1 MCFKLIEHEQW
12 KKEKHWKQP
21 ANELEPCTGALYER
35 FWKMK
40 KMGMLAQITLFNVG
54 FHMGGMNQW
63 NGSRKQDKR
72 KSTLASRR
80 QAAESDMA
88 SPEEQNDRWCV
99 TGAHWL
105 IDTWHLKAKSM
116 ASHARQITGYHRKT
130 QKNTEICDFRI
141 LRANSSFFT
150 SICLFEIKKD
160 LNRFKMHF
168 CALGCVICGCFGRTF
183 GT

>member
-1 MCFKLIEHEQW
+1 MEKRKTLKTTSQW
-12 KKEKHWKQP
+12 IRTMHRGFVWTVLK
-21 ANELEPCTGALYER
+21 NE
-35 FWKMK
+35 
-40 KMGMLAQITLFNVG
+40 KMGILAQIALFNVG

-63 NGSRKQDKR
+63 NGSRKQGKQ

-116 ASHARQITGYHRKT
+116 ASHARQITWYIRKT
-130 QKNTEICDFRI
+130 QKFVI
-141 LRANSSFFT
+141 LGFLEQIHHFLHLSAFLRS
-150 SICLFEIKKD
+150 KKIWTD
-160 LNRFKMHF
+160 LKCIF
-168 CALGCVICGCFGRTF
+168 VP
-183 GT
+183 

>member
-1 MCFKLIEHEQW
+1 MNNG

-21 ANELEPCTGALYER
+21 ANELETCTGALYER
-35 FWKMK
+35 FWKIK
-40 KMGMLAQITLFNVG
+40 KLGMLAQITLFNVG

-63 NGSRKQDKR
+63 NGSRKQGKQ
-72 KSTLASRR
+72 KNTLASRR

-116 ASHARQITGYHRKT
+116 ASHARQITGYHKKT
-130 QKNTEICDFRI
+130 QKNTYIDDFRI
-141 LRANSSFFT
+141 FRANSSFFT

>member
-1 MCFKLIEHEQW
+1 MCFKLIKHEQW

-40 KMGMLAQITLFNVG
+40 KLGMLAQITLFNVG

-63 NGSRKQDKR
+63 NGSRKQGKQ

-130 QKNTEICDFRI
+130 QKTQKIMI
-141 LRANSSFFT
+141 LGFLEQIHNFLHLSAFLRS
-150 SICLFEIKKD
+150 KKIWTD
-160 LNRFKMHF
+160 LKCIF
-168 CALGCVICGCFGRTF
+168 VP
-183 GT
+183 